1 MRLIIF
7 ILALV
12 FIAENHTPSSDI
24 IKTRDLIAE
33 INISFLEKRYPN
45 EALVSE
51 LNEVLNELIGVDSKI
66 ERLID
71 SFNEFENILESKL
84 EVDTLKKIF
93 RAVNNEFNSIYGEY
107 LYNEII
113 SPTGKKIIVLS
124 TSMSCE
130 CTLELCYKNESE
142 VEKLHKENPGLFD
155 YAVVDCYT
163 NSDLQTKYEVG
174 FIPVVVILDSSNQ
187 EVKRFVREENI
198 FIQLKNYLMKK

>member
-1 MRLIIF
+1 
-7 ILALV
+7 
-12 FIAENHTPSSDI
+12 
-24 IKTRDLIAE
+24 
-33 INISFLEKRYPN
+33 
-45 EALVSE
+45 
-51 LNEVLNELIGVDSKI
+51 
-66 ERLID
+66 
-71 SFNEFENILESKL
+71 
-84 EVDTLKKIF
+84 
-93 RAVNNEFNSIYGEY
+93 
-107 LYNEII
+107 
-113 SPTGKKIIVLS
+113 
-124 TSMSCE
+124 MSCE

>member
-7 ILALV
+7 LLALV
-12 FIAENHTPSSDI
+12 FIAENHASSSEI

-45 EALVSE
+45 EFLVSE
-51 LNEVLNELIGVDSKI
+51 LKVALRELIGNDSKK
-66 ERLID
+66 ERLIE
-71 SFNEFENILESKL
+71 SFNEFENIFESKP

-93 RAVNNEFNSIYGEY
+93 RTVNNEFNYSYGEY
-107 LYNEII
+107 LYNKIL
-113 SPTGKKIIVLS
+113 SSTGEKVFVLS

-130 CTLELCYKNESE
+130 CTLEMCYENESE

-163 NSDLQTKYEVG
+163 NIDLQTRYEVG

-187 EVKRFVREENI
+187 EIKRFVRQENL
-198 FIQLKNYLMKK
+198 FIQLKNYLRIK

>member
-12 FIAENHTPSSDI
+12 FIAENNTPASDI

-33 INISFLEKRYPN
+33 INISFLEKKYPN
-45 EALVSE
+45 EFLVSE
-51 LNEVLNELIGVDSKI
+51 LKGVLKGLIGNDSEI
-66 ERLID
+66 DRLTEF
-71 SFNEFENILESKL
+71 FNEFENILESKP

-113 SPTGKKIIVLS
+113 SPTGKKIIVFS

-130 CTLELCYKNESE
+130 CTLELCYKNEAD
-142 VEKLHKENPGLFD
+142 VQKLRKQKPDLLE
-155 YAVVDCYT
+155 YVVVDCFT
-163 NSDLQTKYEVG
+163 DSKLQTKHEIG
-174 FIPVVVILDSSNQ
+174 FIPVVIVLDSNSN
-187 EVKRFVREENI
+187 EIKRFVREEN
-198 FIQLKNYLMKK
+198 LYSRLSEYLLDN